1 MENSHSVSNEEE
13 EDDGTH
19 RVLLH
24 SYLRVRFDLSSS
36 INFIDMNGFSQ
47 LGPRTLI
54 RGYPR
59 GFEVEPL
66 DFMGMISY

>member
-24 SYLRVRFDLSSS
+24 SYLRDRFDLSSS

-54 RGYPR
+54 RVTLEDSKWNR
-59 GFEVEPL
+59 WILWV
-66 DFMGMISY
+66 